1 MKEKIK
7 ETVKNLK
14 IIYYGL
20 MVMNIAF
27 IMFISG
33 YLFPI
38 EEIPGKEDYILQCIC
53 ILMTLACIPLGL
65 WWFKF
70 NFVKKFKERS
80 LEEALRYYINCNI
93 VRIMLVSAPIMI
105 GFAWYMV
112 TTSNNTY
119 LFCACM
125 AFIAT
130 LFCVPSEERLKN
142 ELDLPEEIN

>member
-1 MKEKIK
+1 
-7 ETVKNLK
+7 
-14 IIYYGL
+14 L